1 MKINRLLRWL
11 PIGVALLL
19 LALAPLTVLAQD
31 QPIVI
36 NFYYP
41 TAVDAPVNTILQGY
55 ADQFHQQ
62 NPNITINATYTGSYT
77 QTTQTIQ
84 TEMSGGGAGPDVAV
98 MLSTD
103 LLTFTEAGT
112 IVPLQDYIDK
122 LDNPKAF
129 VDDIFPALML
139 NSEDQDGKI
148 WSLPFQR
155 STPILYYNVDMLK
168 AAGFNDPPKNNE
180 ELLKMAQ
187 ALTKPDG
194 SQWGLLVPFA
204 GGFPIWMFQSFA
216 IAYGQN
222 IGSGDP
228 TQVFLDNP
236 KVLAALDFA
245 TKLGTEYKVGPVGG
259 SAWGDTPTA
268 FISGKAA
275 MIYHTTGSLTNILTN
290 AKFDVGV
297 GFLPSGPAGADG
309 TGYGAPTGGGNLYM
323 FNSKDHPHTQAQLDA
338 AWKWIQYL
346 ASPEIQADW
355 GAATGYIAARQ
366 SAWDLDPLKSLAA
379 EHPQYDVARDQLKY
393 ADREFATYR
402 SVDTT
407 GIINKTLSAILSG
420 SDTDAAASMASAQ
433 KQIDSL
439 LAEYK

>member
-1 MKINRLLRWL
+1 MRTTR
-11 PIGVALLL
+11 LLL
-19 LALAPLTVLAQD
+19 LGLFSLLLIIPLSAMAQAE
-31 QPIVI
+31 PIVV

-41 TAVDAPVNTILQGY
+41 TAVDAPVNEIIQGY
-55 ADQFHQQ
+55 ADKFHQA
-62 NPNITINATYTGSYT
+62 NPDITINPTYTGSYT

-84 TEMSGGGAGPDVAV
+84 TEMQGGGAGPDVAV

-112 IVPLQDYIDK
+112 IVPVQDYIDQ
-122 LDNPKAF
+122 LDDPQAF
-129 VDDIFPALML
+129 MDDQFPALML

-155 STPILYYNVDMLK
+155 STPILYYNVQMLK
-168 AAGFNDPPKNNE
+168 DAGFDAPPKNNE
-180 ELLKMAQ
+180 ELLAMAQ

-194 SQWGLLVPFA
+194 SQYGLLVPFA

-228 TQVFLDNP
+228 TEVFLDNP
-236 KVLAALDFA
+236 QVLEALDFA

-268 FISGKAA
+268 FESGQAA
-275 MIYHTTGSLTNILTN
+275 MIYHTTGSLTGILKN
-290 AKFDVGV
+290 SDFEVGV
-297 GFLPSGPAGADG
+297 GYLPSGPAGADG
-309 TGYGAPTGGGNLYM
+309 TGYGTPTGGGNLYI
-323 FNSKDHPHTQAQLDA
+323 FDSPDHPHTPAQLDA
-338 AWKWIQYL
+338 AWKWVQYL
-346 ASPEIQADW
+346 ASPEIQSDW
-355 GAATGYIAARQ
+355 GAATGYIAGRQ
-366 SAWDLDPLKSLAA
+366 SAWSLDPLKSLADQY
-379 EHPQYDVARDQLKY
+379 PQYLVARDQLQY

-407 GIINKTLSAILSG
+407 NIINQTLSAVLSG
-420 SDTDAAASMASAQ
+420 SETDAAGAMASAQ
-433 KQIDSL
+433 QQIDSL

>member
-1 MKINRLLRWL
+1 MRMKRF
-11 PIGVALLL
+11 LL
-19 LALAPLTVLAQD
+19 LAVLCLLIVAPLNVMAQD
-31 QPIVI
+31 APIEI

-41 TAVDAPVNTILQGY
+41 VAVDAPAAQILQGY
-55 ADQFHQQ
+55 ADSFHEA
-62 NPNITINATYTGSYT
+62 NPNITINLTYTGSYT

-112 IVPLQDYIDK
+112 IVPVQDYIDK
-122 LDNPKAF
+122 LDDPQAF
-129 VDDIFPALML
+129 MDDQFPALML
-139 NSEDQDGKI
+139 NSEDQAGTI

-155 STPILYYNVDMLK
+155 STPILYYNVQMLK
-168 AAGFNDPPKNNE
+168 DAGFDNPPKNNE
-180 ELLKMAQ
+180 ELLTMAQ

-222 IGSGDP
+222 IGSADP
-228 TQVFLDNP
+228 TEVFLDNP
-236 KVLAALDFA
+236 KVLDALDFA
-245 TKLGTEYKVGPVGG
+245 TKLGTDYAVGPLGG

-268 FISGKAA
+268 FEAGQAA
-275 MIYHTTGSLTNILTN
+275 MIYHTTGSLTGILQN
-290 AKFDVGV
+290 SPFDVGV
-297 GFLPSGPAGADG
+297 AFLPSGPAGADG
-309 TGYGAPTGGGNLYM
+309 TGYGTPTGGGNVYM
-323 FNSKDHPHTQAQLDA
+323 FDSPDHPHTQAQLDA
-338 AWKWIQYL
+338 MWQWTQYL
-346 ASPEIQADW
+346 ASPEIQSDW
-355 GAATGYIAARQ
+355 GAATGYVAARP
-366 SAWDLDPLKSLAA
+366 SAWDLDPLKSLAV
-379 EHPQYDVARDQLKY
+379 EHPQYLVARDQLQY

-407 GIINKTLSAILSG
+407 NIINQTLSAVLSG
-420 SDTDAAASMASAQ
+420 SETDAASAMASAQ
-433 KQIDSL
+433 QQIDSL

>member
-1 MKINRLLRWL
+1 MRTARF
-11 PIGVALLL
+11 LL
-19 LALAPLTVLAQD
+19 LALLCLVVIAPLSVMAQD
-31 QPIVI
+31 SSITI

-41 TAVDAPVNTILQGY
+41 TAVDAPVNEILQGY
-55 ADQFHQQ
+55 ADQFHAA
-62 NPNITINATYTGSYT
+62 NPDITINPTYTGSYT

-122 LDNPKAF
+122 LDDPQAF
-129 VDDIFPALML
+129 MDDQFPALML
-139 NSEDQDGKI
+139 NSKDQDGKI

-155 STPILYYNVDMLK
+155 STPILYYNVQMLK
-168 AAGFNDPPKNNE
+168 DAGFDNPPKNNQ
-180 ELLKMAQ
+180 ELLQMAQ

-222 IGSGDP
+222 IGTADP
-228 TQVFLDNP
+228 TQVFLNDP

-245 TKLGTEYKVGPVGG
+245 TKLGTDYHVGPLGG
-259 SAWGDTPTA
+259 SVWGDTPTA
-268 FISGKAA
+268 FEAGQAA
-275 MIYHTTGSLTNILTN
+275 MIYHTTGSLTSILKN
-290 AKFDVGV
+290 SNFEVGV
-297 GFLPSGPAGADG
+297 AFLPSGPAGADG
-309 TGYGAPTGGGNLYM
+309 TGYGTPTGGGNLYM
-323 FNSKDHPHTQAQLDA
+323 FDSSDNPHSQAQLDA

-346 ASPEIQADW
+346 ESPEIQSDW
-355 GAATGYIAARQ
+355 GAATGYIAARV
-366 SAWDLDPLKSLAA
+366 SAWDVDPLKSLAVQY
-379 EHPQYDVARDQLKY
+379 PQYDVARDQLQY

-407 GIINKTLSAILSG
+407 NIINQTLSAILSG
-420 SDTDAAASMASAQ
+420 SDTDAASSMASAQ
-433 KQIDSL
+433 TQIDSL